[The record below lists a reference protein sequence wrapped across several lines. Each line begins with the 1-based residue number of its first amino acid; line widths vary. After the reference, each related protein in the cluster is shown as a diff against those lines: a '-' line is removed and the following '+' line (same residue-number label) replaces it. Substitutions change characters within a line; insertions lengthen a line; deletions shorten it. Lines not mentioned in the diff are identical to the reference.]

1 MKNQNLPI
9 EFMKMHGLG
18 NDFVVIDT
26 RGKPLPVGSI
36 VAETLAD
43 RRFGIGYDQLVL
55 IEESD
60 VAHARLVFFNSDGS
74 SSATCGNATRC
85 LGRYFM
91 DQENVPMVQLETAGG
106 ILDCHDAGNGLSSV
120 NMGIPL
126 LEWYEIPLA
135 KEMDTLELP
144 IEGNP
149 CAVGMGN
156 PHCVFFVDDAEAI
169 DLADIGP
176 RIEHHPLFPERTNVE
191 FVSIRS
197 QSEIRVRIWER
208 GAGITLASG
217 SGTCAA
223 VIASIR
229 RGLTSSKVDV
239 QADGGCLNIEWLED
253 GVWMTGPTSHVFN
266 GTLSREFQENI
277 LAS

>member
-26 RGKPLPVGSI
+26 RGRPLPVGSI
-36 VAETLAD
+36 VAETLSD

-74 SSATCGNATRC
+74 PSATCGNATRC

-91 DQENVPMVQLETAGG
+91 DQENIPMVQLETDGG
-106 ILDCHDAGNGLSSV
+106 ILDCHEAGNGLSRV

-126 LEWYEIPLA
+126 LEWHEIPLA
-135 KEMDTLELP
+135 EEMNTLELP

-156 PHCVFFVDDAEAI
+156 PHCVFFVDNAEAV

-176 RIEHHPLFPERTNVE
+176 RIEHHPLFPKRTNVE

-208 GAGITLASG
+208 GAGITLASV

-229 RGLTSSKVDV
+229 RGLTSSKVEV
-239 QADGGCLNIEWLED
+239 QADGGCLNIEWSDD
-253 GVWMTGPTSHVFN
+253 GVLMTGPTSHVFN

>member
-1 MKNQNLPI
+1 M
-9 EFMKMHGLG
+9 
-18 NDFVVIDT
+18 
-26 RGKPLPVGSI
+26 GSI
-36 VAETLAD
+36 VAETLSD

-74 SSATCGNATRC
+74 PSATCGNATRC

-91 DQENVPMVQLETAGG
+91 DQENVPMVQLETDGG
-106 ILDCHDAGNGLSSV
+106 ILDCHDAGNGWSRV

-126 LEWYEIPLA
+126 LDWHEIPLA
-135 KEMDTLELP
+135 EEMNTLELP

-156 PHCVFFVDDAEAI
+156 PHCVFFVGNAEAV

-176 RIEHHPLFPERTNVE
+176 RIEHHPLFPKRTNVE

-229 RGLTSSKVDV
+229 RGLTSSKVEV
-239 QADGGCLNIEWLED
+239 QADGGCLNIEWSDD
-253 GVWMTGPTSHVFN
+253 GVLMTGPTSHVFN

>member
-26 RGKPLPVGSI
+26 RGRPLPVGSI
-36 VAETLAD
+36 VAETLSD

-74 SSATCGNATRC
+74 PSATCGNATRC

-91 DQENVPMVQLETAGG
+91 DQENIPMVQLETDGG
-106 ILDCHDAGNGLSSV
+106 ILDCHEAGNGLSRV

-126 LEWYEIPLA
+126 LEWHEIPLA
-135 KEMDTLELP
+135 EEMNTLELP

-156 PHCVFFVDDAEAI
+156 PHCVFFVDNAEAV

-176 RIEHHPLFPERTNVE
+176 RIEHHPLFPKRTNVE

-229 RGLTSSKVDV
+229 RGLTSSKVEV
-239 QADGGCLNIEWLED
+239 QADGGCLNIEWSDD
-253 GVWMTGPTSHVFN
+253 GVLMTGPTSHVFN

>member
-36 VAETLAD
+36 VAETLSD

-60 VAHARLVFFNSDGS
+60 AAHARLVFFNSDGS
-74 SSATCGNATRC
+74 PSATCGNATRC

-91 DQENVPMVQLETAGG
+91 DLENVPMVQLETDGG

-120 NMGIPL
+120 NMGVPLFDWHGIPL
-126 LEWYEIPLA
+126 VE
-135 KEMDTLELP
+135 EMDTLELP

-156 PHCVFFVDDAEAI
+156 PHCVFFVDNAEAV
-169 DLADIGP
+169 DLAEIGP

-191 FVSIRS
+191 FVSIKS

-223 VIASIR
+223 AIASIR
-229 RGLTSSKVDV
+229 RGLTSNKVDV

>member
-1 MKNQNLPI
+1 MIPEVGLYLWDQLLLKLFPI
-9 EFMKMHGLG
+9 
-18 NDFVVIDT
+18 V
-26 RGKPLPVGSI
+26 
-36 VAETLAD
+36 
-43 RRFGIGYDQLVL
+43 RFGIGYDQLVL

-74 SSATCGNATRC
+74 PSATCGNATRC

-91 DQENVPMVQLETAGG
+91 DQENIPMVQLETDGG
-106 ILDCHDAGNGLSSV
+106 ILDCHEAGNGLSRV

-126 LEWYEIPLA
+126 LEWHEIPLA
-135 KEMDTLELP
+135 EEMNTLELP

-156 PHCVFFVDDAEAI
+156 PHCVFFVDNAEAV

-176 RIEHHPLFPERTNVE
+176 RIEHHPLFPKRTNVE

-217 SGTCAA
+217 SGNLC
-223 VIASIR
+223 SR
-229 RGLTSSKVDV
+229 N
-239 QADGGCLNIEWLED
+239 C
-253 GVWMTGPTSHVFN
+253 FN
-266 GTLSREFQENI
+266 
-277 LAS
+277 